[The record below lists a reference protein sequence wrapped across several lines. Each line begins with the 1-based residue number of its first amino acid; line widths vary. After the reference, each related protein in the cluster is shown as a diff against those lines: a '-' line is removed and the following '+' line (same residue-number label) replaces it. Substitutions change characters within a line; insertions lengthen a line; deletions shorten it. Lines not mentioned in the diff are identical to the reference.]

1 MPDTWPEMGM
11 EAQRCGNCGKWLQI
25 VRPGKYQCD
34 CEHTRTIAI
43 EDIEAF
49 LDYVLGLE
57 QACEYVAS
65 QDWLD
70 TPLGVSEAVLRCAE
84 ALEVKN
90 ES

>member
-1 MPDTWPEMGM
+1 MSDEVHWPTDAELNRQ
-11 EAQRCGNCGKWLQI
+11 EAAIDWSKADALGDARM
-25 VRPGKYQCD
+25 
-34 CEHTRTIAI
+34 TTIAI

-57 QACEYVAS
+57 RACEYVAS

-84 ALEVKN
+84 ALESK
-90 ES
+90 